1 MSHLTTSEDLPNAT
15 FSPGSESGRIPCA
28 SQDGQTINPSGQGHV
43 RASLSARQ
51 AKAMG
56 LLTSGT
62 FGPTSS
68 ISSASADLS
77 MSLANRL
84 QQVTQTHGSTLYK
97 LTWKEWDTPSGL
109 RRFRLRASVRRTS
122 ESGPTGWPTPVANTN
137 PQPETK
143 RGLQHTSGAARLT
156 GWQTPVAN
164 DSTGSTHCYSGKNQ
178 DGSPKVCLK
187 LPGSVLLAG
196 WVTPT
201 TRDWKDT
208 SGMTAQRDGKERLDQ
223 LPRQAYLTGW
233 PTPQVNYITNATTV
247 QMSAD
252 GRETPNK
259 IGWAASLCGPLR
271 LTVFGEMRTGSY
283 VEMANGVQ
291 LNPAHSSWLMG
302 LPHAWD
308 TASPH
313 YEQWQA
319 ATAQADLR
327 VTVTP

>member
-1 MSHLTTSEDLPNAT
+1 MSHLTICEDSRSATS
-15 FSPGSESGRIPCA
+15 SPELASGPIPCV
-28 SQDGQTINPSGQGHV
+28 SQDGLTINQSGQAPA

-51 AKAMG
+51 AKEMG

-62 FGPTSS
+62 YGPTSS
-68 ISSASADLS
+68 TSSASADLS
-77 MSLANRL
+77 ISLANRL

-109 RRFRLRASVRRTS
+109 CRLRQRASARPTS

-143 RGLQHTSGAARLT
+143 RGLQHVSGAARLT

-187 LPGSVLLAG
+187 LPGTALLAG

-208 SGMTAQRDGKERLDQ
+208 SGMTAQREGKERLDQ
-223 LPRQAYLTGW
+223 LPRQAYT
-233 PTPQVNYITNATTV
+233 A
-247 QMSAD
+247 
-252 GRETPNK
+252 
-259 IGWAASLCGPLR
+259 GPLR

-283 VEMANGVQ
+283 VEMASGVQ
-291 LNPAHSSWLMG
+291 LNPAHSRWLMG
-302 LPHAWD
+302 LPRAWD
-308 TASPH
+308 ESSPGWQ
-313 YEQWQA
+313 EWQA

-327 VTVTP
+327 ATVTP

>member
-1 MSHLTTSEDLPNAT
+1 MSHLTTCEGLRSAT
-15 FSPGSESGRIPCA
+15 SSPVSASGLIPCA

-43 RASLSARQ
+43 RANLSARQ
-51 AKAMG
+51 AKEMG
-56 LLTSGT
+56 LMTSGT
-62 FGPTSS
+62 YGQPSS
-68 ISSASADLS
+68 TSSASADLS

-84 QQVTQTHGSTLYK
+84 QQVTQTHGSTLYRQ
-97 LTWKEWDTPSGL
+97 TWKEWPTPSGL
-109 RRFRLRASVRRTS
+109 CRLRQRASVRRTS

-143 RGLQHTSGAARLT
+143 RGLQHVSGAARLT

-164 DSTGSTHCYSGKNQ
+164 DSTGSTHCYSGKNS
-178 DGSPKVCLK
+178 DGTPKVCLK

-208 SGMTAQRDGKERLDQ
+208 SGMIAQRDGKERLDQ
-223 LPRQAYLTGW
+223 LPRQAYT
-233 PTPQVNYITNATTV
+233 A
-247 QMSAD
+247 
-252 GRETPNK
+252 
-259 IGWAASLCGPLR
+259 GPLR
-271 LTVFGEMRTGSY
+271 LTVFGEMRTGSF
-283 VEMANGVQ
+283 VEMGNGVQ
-291 LNPAHSSWLMG
+291 LNPAHSRWLQG
-302 LPHAWD
+302 LPKAWD

-327 VTVTP
+327 VTVTL

>member
-1 MSHLTTSEDLPNAT
+1 MSHLTTCEDSRSAT
-15 FSPGSESGRIPCA
+15 FSPELASGPTPCA
-28 SQDGQTINPSGQGHV
+28 SPDGLTINRSGQAPA

-51 AKAMG
+51 AKEMG

-68 ISSASADLS
+68 TSSASADLS

-84 QQVTQTHGSTLYK
+84 QAVTQTHGSTLYK
-97 LTWKEWDTPSGL
+97 LTWKDWATPSGL
-109 RRFRLRASVRRTS
+109 CRSRQRASVRRTS
-122 ESGPTGWPTPVANTN
+122 ERGPTGWPTPVANTN

-143 RGLQHTSGAARLT
+143 RGLQHVSGCARLT
-156 GWQTPVAN
+156 GWPTPQVSNITNA
-164 DSTGSTHCYSGKNQ
+164 TTVQMSG
-178 DGSPKVCLK
+178 DGRETPNKI
-187 LPGSVLLAG
+187 GWAAALAG

-223 LPRQAYLTGW
+223 LPRQAYT
-233 PTPQVNYITNATTV
+233 A
-247 QMSAD
+247 
-252 GRETPNK
+252 
-259 IGWAASLCGPLR
+259 GPLR
-271 LTVFGEMRTGSY
+271 LTVFGEMRTGY
-283 VEMANGVQ
+283 FVEMGNGVQ
-291 LNPAHSSWLMG
+291 LNPAHSRWLQG
-302 LPHAWD
+302 LPKAWD

-327 VTVTP
+327 VTEMP

>member
-1 MSHLTTSEDLPNAT
+1 MSHLTTCEDSRSAT
-15 FSPGSESGRIPCA
+15 FSPELVSGPTPSA
-28 SQDGQTINPSGQGHV
+28 SQDGQTINQSGLAPA

-51 AKAMG
+51 AKEMG

-68 ISSASADLS
+68 ISSVSTNLS

-84 QQVTQTHGSTLYK
+84 QAVTQIHGSTLYK

-109 RRFRLRASVRRTS
+109 CRLRQRASVRRTS
-122 ESGPTGWPTPVANTN
+122 ESGPTGWPTPQVSNITN
-137 PQPETK
+137 ATTVQM
-143 RGLQHTSGAARLT
+143 SGDGRATPNKIGWAA
-156 GWQTPVAN
+156 A
-164 DSTGSTHCYSGKNQ
+164 
-178 DGSPKVCLK
+178 
-187 LPGSVLLAG
+187 LAG

-223 LPRQAYLTGW
+223 LPRQAYT
-233 PTPQVNYITNATTV
+233 A
-247 QMSAD
+247 
-252 GRETPNK
+252 
-259 IGWAASLCGPLR
+259 GPLR
-271 LTVFGEMRTGSY
+271 LTVFGEMRTGSF
-283 VEMANGVQ
+283 VEMGNGVQ
-291 LNPAHSSWLMG
+291 LNPAHSRWLQG
-302 LPHAWD
+302 LPKVWD

-319 ATAQADLR
+319 ATAQADLK

>member
-1 MSHLTTSEDLPNAT
+1 MSYLTTCEDSRSAT
-15 FSPGSESGRIPCA
+15 SSPELASGLIPCA
-28 SQDGQTINPSGQGHV
+28 SPDGLTISLSGPV
-43 RASLSARQ
+43 PARASLSARQ
-51 AKAMG
+51 AKVMG

-62 FGPTSS
+62 YGPTSS
-68 ISSASADLS
+68 TSSASADLS

-84 QQVTQTHGSTLYK
+84 QAVTQTHGSTLYK
-97 LTWKEWDTPSGL
+97 LTWKEWATPSGL
-109 RRFRLRASVRRTS
+109 RRLRQRASVLRTS

-143 RGLQHTSGAARLT
+143 RGLQHVSGAARLT

-187 LPGSVLLAG
+187 LPGTALLAG

-208 SGMTAQRDGKERLDQ
+208 SGMTAQRKGKERLDQ
-223 LPRQAYLTGW
+223 LPRQAY
-233 PTPQVNYITNATTV
+233 TV
-247 QMSAD
+247 
-252 GRETPNK
+252 
-259 IGWAASLCGPLR
+259 GPLR
-271 LTVFGEMRTGSY
+271 LTVFGEMRTGSF
-283 VEMANGVQ
+283 VEMGNGVQ
-291 LNPAHSSWLMG
+291 LNPAHSRWLQG
-302 LPHAWD
+302 LPKAWD

-319 ATAQADLR
+319 ATALADLR

>member
-28 SQDGQTINPSGQGHV
+28 SPDGQTINQCGLAPA

-51 AKAMG
+51 VKEMG

-68 ISSASADLS
+68 ISSASTDLS

-84 QQVTQTHGSTLYK
+84 QAVTQIHGSTLYK

-109 RRFRLRASVRRTS
+109 CRLRQRASVRRTS

-143 RGLQHTSGAARLT
+143 RGLQHVSGAARLS
-156 GWQTPVAN
+156 GWPTPQVSNITNA
-164 DSTGSTHCYSGKNQ
+164 TTVQMSG
-178 DGSPKVCLK
+178 DGRATPNKI
-187 LPGSVLLAG
+187 GWAAALAG

-201 TRDWKDT
+201 TRDWKDA

-223 LPRQAYLTGW
+223 LPRQAYT
-233 PTPQVNYITNATTV
+233 A
-247 QMSAD
+247 
-252 GRETPNK
+252 
-259 IGWAASLCGPLR
+259 GPLR
-271 LTVFGEMRTGSY
+271 LTVFGEMRTGSF
-283 VEMANGVQ
+283 VEMGNGVQ
-291 LNPAHSSWLMG
+291 LNPAHSRWLQG
-302 LPHAWD
+302 LPKAWD
-308 TASPH
+308 AESPH

>member
-1 MSHLTTSEDLPNAT
+1 MSHLTTCEDSRSAT
-15 FSPGSESGRIPCA
+15 FSPELASGHIPSA
-28 SQDGQTINPSGQGHV
+28 SQDGLTISQSGQAPA

-51 AKAMG
+51 AKVMG

-62 FGPTSS
+62 YGPTSS
-68 ISSASADLS
+68 TSSASADLS

-84 QQVTQTHGSTLYK
+84 QLVTQMFGSTLYK

-109 RRFRLRASVRRTS
+109 CRLRQRASVRRTLES
-122 ESGPTGWPTPVANTN
+122 ELTGWPTPVANTN

-143 RGLQHTSGAARLT
+143 RGLQHVSGAARLS
-156 GWQTPVAN
+156 GWPTPQVSNITNA
-164 DSTGSTHCYSGKNQ
+164 TTLQMSG
-178 DGSPKVCLK
+178 DGRATPNKI
-187 LPGSVLLAG
+187 GWAAALAG

-223 LPRQAYLTGW
+223 LPRQAYT
-233 PTPQVNYITNATTV
+233 A
-247 QMSAD
+247 
-252 GRETPNK
+252 
-259 IGWAASLCGPLR
+259 GPLR
-271 LTVFGEMRTGSY
+271 LTVFGEMRTGSF
-283 VEMANGVQ
+283 VEMGNGVQ
-291 LNPAHSSWLMG
+291 LNPAHSRWLQG
-302 LPHAWD
+302 LPKAWD
-308 TASPH
+308 TESPH